1 MVYTQQFYVSY
12 SDVDTRLQLSNRGLL
27 RYFEDIASMHGTA
40 VGDSPL
46 TSPYRWVLL
55 SYHVRVHSRPI
66 YAQQVTV
73 KSWNRAVKGV
83 TSCREFELYDAAG
96 NLAVTAISNWV
107 RVDAATGKLQRL
119 GEAVAE
125 QYGSEDRG
133 NFDSP
138 WIPKRK
144 EPAVYDEEKQY
155 FIDRNF
161 IDANHHMNNVYYL
174 DLAECALPQA
184 VYDRGSCDIFSI
196 YYRKAVLYGEQV
208 TCCYAAEEAGDTVAV
223 KGPEGDV
230 RAVVYLEK

>member
-1 MVYTQQFYVSY
+1 MVYTEQFYVSY
-12 SDVDTRLQLSNRGLL
+12 SDVNTQLRLSNSGLL
-27 RYFEDIASMHGTA
+27 RYFEDIASMHGSA

-46 TSPYRWVLL
+46 ESPYRWILL
-55 SYHVRVHSRPI
+55 AYHVRVHSRPI
-66 YAQQVTV
+66 YGERVTV

-125 QYGSEDRG
+125 QYGSEARG
-133 NFDSP
+133 NFESP
-138 WIPKRK
+138 WIPKVK
-144 EPAVYDEEKQY
+144 EPAEYDYEKQY

-174 DLAECALPQA
+174 DLADCVLPQE
-184 VYDRGSCDIFSI
+184 VYDRGSDIFSI

-208 TCCYAAEEAGDTVAV
+208 SCCYAADDAGDTVAV

-230 RAVVYLEK
+230 RAVICLGK